1 MDSTVNL
8 LIVKDC
14 VVEFFIIYEMLR
26 GSVAVAGYNSRVH
39 GMQTLTVWAQW
50 MNFTVHHALNISI
63 HTVCTEEALSY
74 LCRMAQTGV
83 GEIGTI

>member
-26 GSVAVAGYNSRVH
+26 GSVAIAGYNSGVH
-39 GMQTLTVWAQW
+39 GM
-50 MNFTVHHALNISI
+50 
-63 HTVCTEEALSY
+63 
-74 LCRMAQTGV
+74 
-83 GEIGTI
+83 